1 MDWQQPSTFDAKNA
15 IVLLVQV
22 RCKKPQI
29 MLLLRVMCANLTLIC
44 GFALQLM
51 GVGGKH
57 AAILTS
63 FLDLPEPHK

>member
-1 MDWQQPSTFDAKNA
+1 
-15 IVLLVQV
+15 
-22 RCKKPQI
+22 
-29 MLLLRVMCANLTLIC
+29 MLLLRVMYANLTLIC